1 MKILVVDDHPLIR
14 AAVRNV
20 LTQLE
25 TDVAVHEAQ
34 NCPAALALVDA
45 HPDFTL
51 VLLDLHLP
59 GMGGLDAL
67 SILRERY
74 PEIPVVV
81 LSAADDHDSVL
92 QALDRGA
99 MGFIPKSSS
108 NDVMVNALRLVLAGG
123 IYLPPE
129 VLATSSVGMAHAA
142 GPSAFPTARPTTAP
156 AALGLTERQA
166 QVLALM
172 VQGKPNKLICRELG
186 LAESTVKIH
195 ITAILKALKVSN
207 RTQAVIAAGRLGLKL
222 DGVKGGARLAPQP
235 VRDA

>member
-81 LSAADDHDSVL
+81 LSAADDRDSVL

-108 NDVMVNALRLVLAGG
+108 NDVMVSALRLVLAGG

-129 VLATSSVGMAHAA
+129 VLAASSVGTTHAA
-142 GPSAFPTARPTTAP
+142 SPPAFPTARPTTAP
-156 AALGLTERQA
+156 ADLGLTERQA

-195 ITAILKALKVSN
+195 ITAIFKALKVSN

-222 DGVKGGARLAPQP
+222 DGVKSGARPAPQP

>member
-20 LTQLE
+20 LTQIE

-81 LSAADDHDSVL
+81 LSAADDRDSVL

-108 NDVMVNALRLVLAGG
+108 NDVMVSALRLVLAGG

-129 VLATSSVGMAHAA
+129 VLAVSSVDTAHATS
-142 GPSAFPTARPTTAP
+142 PPAFPTARPTTAP
-156 AALGLTERQA
+156 ADLGLTERQA

-195 ITAILKALKVSN
+195 ITAILKTLKVSN

-222 DGVKGGARLAPQP
+222 DGVKSGARLAPQP